1 MLTPIVFTL
10 AISNLAL
17 LALYLLINHRKSVI
31 GTIGAVLTV
40 CLIARLIAEYMT
52 LYSEGDVSTSFLV
65 TKLAMYRLGNASG
78 FVLWIFSYMLFV
90 DGARI
95 RSIHPGFWALA
106 IGADLVRLAGSIAG
120 NFFTESFYAF
130 SNNYFYTLTMGVS
143 QSVMIG
149 FILAS
154 IHLAIKGFKSDLI
167 VERRSERIAFSVSA
181 ALLLLVMA
189 ADRGFWVFGT
199 ILQIENASTL
209 LGDTIID
216 RTLMYAV
223 YTYLTSTTLFL
234 WILSSSPASV
244 SRRNSHSVELFG
256 ELEKVS
262 KIEASVIRRIE
273 DAMLNQKLY
282 LKPHLTVSQL
292 SKNVS
297 VPEYKVR
304 EAINRQLGFKNFC
317 EFLNHYRIEET
328 SRLLL
333 ETEIPISNI
342 GIDIGYSSMST
353 YYKAFKEKYSLTPKE
368 YRAIHKMKTI

>member
-1 MLTPIVFTL
+1 MVTPIVFTL
-10 AISNLAL
+10 AISNLAF
-17 LALYLLINHRKSVI
+17 LAIYLLLNHRKSAI
-31 GTIGAVLTV
+31 GSIGAVLAI

-52 LYSEGDVSTSFLV
+52 LYSTGDVSTSFLIV
-65 TKLAMYRLGNASG
+65 KLVMYRLGNASG

-95 RSIHPGFWALA
+95 RHIHLGFWGLA

-120 NFFTESFYAF
+120 NFYTESFYAF
-130 SNNYFYTLTMGVS
+130 TNNFYYTLTMGIS

-154 IHLAIKGFKSDLI
+154 IHLATKGFKSDLI
-167 VERRSERIAFSVSA
+167 VERRSERIAFSGGVA
-181 ALLLLVMA
+181 MLLLVMA

-209 LGDTIID
+209 LNGSIID
-216 RTLMYAV
+216 RTLLYGI
-223 YTYLTSTTLFL
+223 YTYLTSTALFL
-234 WILSSSPASV
+234 WILSSPPATMN
-244 SRRNSHSVELFG
+244 RRSNHSIELFG

-262 KIEASVIRRIE
+262 KIDASVIQRIE

-282 LKPHLTVSQL
+282 LKPHLTVSEL
-292 SKNVS
+292 SKKVS

-304 EAINRQLGFKNFC
+304 KAINRQLGFKNFC

-328 SRLLL
+328 SRMLL

-342 GIDIGYSSMST
+342 GIDVGYSSMST
-353 YYKAFKEKYSLTPKE
+353 FYKAFKEKYSLTPKE
-368 YRAIHKMKTI
+368 YRAINKVKAI

>member
-342 GIDIGYSSMST
+342 GIDVGYSSMST